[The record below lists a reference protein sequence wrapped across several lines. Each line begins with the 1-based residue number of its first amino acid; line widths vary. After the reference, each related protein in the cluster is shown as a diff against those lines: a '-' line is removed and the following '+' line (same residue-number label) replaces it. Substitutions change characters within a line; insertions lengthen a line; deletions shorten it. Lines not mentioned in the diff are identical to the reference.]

1 MCTLSIV
8 PLPGDA
14 VRVGFNRDESPARA
28 AGLPPRVRAFGDRTA
43 VLPIDPPSGGT
54 WLAVNDSGLVLAL
67 LNVTVAPRAAV
78 GPHARSRGEIIP
90 ALLHCDC
97 PAEALVALDRSLD
110 YGDFAPF
117 RLILLGCGVLADVR
131 WDGRDPMVAS
141 HLLGTSPRMYTSS
154 GLGDALV
161 DPPRRALFD
170 ELFAG
175 PPEQWGRA
183 QDAFHRS
190 RWPGREHLSVNM
202 VRPTARTVS
211 RSVIDLRDGVASFTY
226 HPDGPD
232 GPDGPADPVALTLP
246 LAVGHAT

>member
-8 PLPGDA
+8 PLRGDA
-14 VRVGFNRDESPARA
+14 VRVAFNRDESPARA
-28 AGLPPRVRAFGDRTA
+28 PGLPPRVVPFGDRTA
-43 VLPIDPPSGGT
+43 VLPLDPASGGT
-54 WLAVNDSGLVLAL
+54 WLAVNDAGLVLAL
-67 LNVTVAPRAAV
+67 LNAHPISGPAV
-78 GPHARSRGEIIP
+78 VRPARSRGEVIP
-90 ALLHCDC
+90 ALLHCAC
-97 PAEALVALDRSLD
+97 PATALAALDQSLD

-154 GLGDALV
+154 GLGDELV

-175 PPEQWGRA
+175 PQEQWDRA
-183 QDAFHRS
+183 QDTFHRS

-202 VRPTARTVS
+202 VRPGARTVS
-211 RSVIDLRDGVASFTY
+211 RSVIDLRDGVAAFTY

-232 GPDGPADPVALTLP
+232 APADPVALTLP
-246 LAVGHAT
+246 LAVEHAA